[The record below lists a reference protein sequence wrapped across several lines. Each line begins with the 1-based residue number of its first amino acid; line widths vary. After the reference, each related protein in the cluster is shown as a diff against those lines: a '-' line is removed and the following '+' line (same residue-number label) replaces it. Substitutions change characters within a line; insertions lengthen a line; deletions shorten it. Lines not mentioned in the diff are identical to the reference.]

1 MLPGNVTTNP
11 EAAMNLIDKFFDQ
24 PQTMPMLPKV
34 VQEVTE
40 LLNDGDVDVKTL
52 ADKINHDLVLSAKV
66 LRLSNSAYFGCSR
79 EVSSIQEAVSLIG
92 LAKLETL
99 VIACGVVS
107 AFTDV
112 PGLNLKRFWQ
122 HSLVT
127 AAIARQLAKEAGLDA
142 DAAYMAGLMH
152 TVGELPIHIVF
163 PGAGKKIDEVCLGRN
178 VLERSKVEQSV
189 IGIDH
194 CQVGEKLARH
204 WNFPEDI
211 SRAIRYYTDPLNQ
224 NACKLALVVYVAAH
238 IAFDL
243 EHGKAAD
250 VIAETL
256 SADVLASLGL
266 EDQEAL
272 TEKIDTYHIYVSEA
286 KCYV

>member
-1 MLPGNVTTNP
+1 MLFVNP
-11 EAAMNLIDKFFDQ
+11 TANLEVAMNLIDKFFDQ

-40 LLNDGDVDVKTL
+40 LLSNGDVDIKTI

-92 LAKLETL
+92 LAKLKTL

-127 AAIARQLAKEAGLDA
+127 ASIARQLAKDVGYDT
-142 DAAYMAGLMH
+142 DTAYMAGLMH

-163 PGAGKKIDEVCLGRN
+163 PGAGKQIDEVCEGRN

-211 SRAIRYYTDPLNQ
+211 SRAIRFYADPMNK
-224 NACKLALVVYVAAH
+224 NACKLAPVVYTAAH

-243 EHGKAAD
+243 EHGKTAAEIASTLTDD
-250 VIAETL
+250 VATT
-256 SADVLASLGL
+256 LGL
-266 EDQEAL
+266 ENKEEL
-272 TEKIDTYHIYVSEA
+272 VKKIDSYDVFVSEA

>member
-1 MLPGNVTTNP
+1 
-11 EAAMNLIDKFFDQ
+11 MNLIDKFFDQ

-40 LLNDGDVDVKTL
+40 LLNDGNVDIKTL

-92 LAKLETL
+92 LAKLKTL

-107 AFTDV
+107 AFTEV

-127 AAIARQLAKEAGLDA
+127 ASIARQLAKDLGFDT
-142 DAAYMAGLMH
+142 DSAYMAGLMH

-163 PGAGKKIDEVCLGRN
+163 PGAGTQIDEVCKGKN
-178 VLERSKVEQSV
+178 VLERSKVEHAV

-211 SRAIRYYTDPLNQ
+211 ARAIRYYTDPLNQ
-224 NACKLALVVYVAAH
+224 NACSLAPIVYIAAH

-243 EHGKAAD
+243 EHGKTASE
-250 VIAETL
+250 IANTL
-256 SADVLASLGL
+256 NEDIAINLGL
-266 EDQEAL
+266 QGREAL
-272 TEKIDTYHIYVSEA
+272 AEKIDTYHVFVSEA
-286 KCYV
+286 KCYI

>member
-1 MLPGNVTTNP
+1 
-11 EAAMNLIDKFFDQ
+11 MNLIDKFFDH
-24 PQTMPMLPKV
+24 PETMPMLPKV

-40 LLNDGDVDVKTL
+40 LLNKDNVDVKTL

-92 LAKLETL
+92 LEKLKTL
-99 VIACGVVS
+99 VTACGVVS

-122 HSLVT
+122 HSLVA
-127 AAIARQLAKEAGLDA
+127 AAIARQIANEAGYDT
-142 DAAYMAGLMH
+142 DAAYIAGLMH

-163 PGAGKKIDEVCLGRN
+163 PSAGKQVDEVCDGRN
-178 VLERSKVEQSV
+178 VLERSKVEQSL

-204 WNFPEDI
+204 WNFPEGI
-211 SRAIRYYTDPLNQ
+211 ARAIRYYTDPLNES
-224 NACKLALVVYVAAH
+224 ACKLAPAVYIAAH

-243 EHGKAAD
+243 EHGKTSTEIANTLNEEIAA
-250 VIAETL
+250 TL
-256 SADVLASLGL
+256 GFDSVEVLS
-266 EDQEAL
+266 
-272 TEKIDTYHIYVSEA
+272 EKIDSYQIFVFEA
-286 KCYV
+286 KSYL

>member
-1 MLPGNVTTNP
+1 
-11 EAAMNLIDKFFDQ
+11 MNLIDKFFDQ

-34 VQEVTE
+34 VQEVTA
-40 LLNDGDVDVKTL
+40 LLNDGDVDIKIL

-79 EVSSIQEAVSLIG
+79 EVSSIQEAISLIG

-127 AAIARQLAKEAGLDA
+127 ASIARQLAKEAGYDT
-142 DAAYMAGLMH
+142 DSAYMAGLMH

-163 PGAGKKIDEVCLGRN
+163 PGAGKQIDEVCKGKN
-178 VLERSKVEQSV
+178 VLERSKVEHSV

-204 WNFPEDI
+204 WNFPEEI
-211 SRAIRYYTDPLNQ
+211 ARAIRYYTNPLSQ
-224 NACKLALVVYVAAH
+224 NACKLAPVVYVAAH

-243 EHGKAAD
+243 EHGKTPIE
-250 VIAETL
+250 IANTL
-256 SADVLASLGL
+256 SDDVAATLGL
-266 EDQEAL
+266 ENKEVLA
-272 TEKIDTYHIYVSEA
+272 EKIDAYHVFVSEA

>member
-1 MLPGNVTTNP
+1 
-11 EAAMNLIDKFFDQ
+11 MNLIDKFFDQ

-34 VQEVTE
+34 VQEVTA
-40 LLNDGDVDVKTL
+40 LLNDGDVDIKIL

-127 AAIARQLAKEAGLDA
+127 ASIARQLAKEAGYDT
-142 DAAYMAGLMH
+142 DSAYMAGLMH

-163 PGAGKKIDEVCLGRN
+163 PSAGKQIDEVCKGKN
-178 VLERSKVEQSV
+178 VLERSKVEHSV

-204 WNFPEDI
+204 WNFPEEI
-211 SRAIRYYTDPLNQ
+211 ARAIRYYTNPLSQ
-224 NACKLALVVYVAAH
+224 NACKLAPVVYVAAH

-243 EHGKAAD
+243 EHGKTSIE
-250 VIAETL
+250 IANTL
-256 SADVLASLGL
+256 SDDIAATLGL
-266 EDQEAL
+266 ESKEVLA
-272 TEKIDTYHIYVSEA
+272 EKIDAYHVFVSEA
-286 KCYV
+286 RCYV